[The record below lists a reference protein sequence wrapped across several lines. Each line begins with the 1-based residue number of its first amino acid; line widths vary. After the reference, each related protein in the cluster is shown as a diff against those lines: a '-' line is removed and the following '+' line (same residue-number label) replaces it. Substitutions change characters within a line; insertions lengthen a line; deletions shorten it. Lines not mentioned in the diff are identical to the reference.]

1 MWLFLNIKSY
11 LFLLLAFLAG
21 KSEQTGSNPSCNV
34 TGSPH
39 IESISIQL
47 DPLGGDQV
55 SLIINWNSSSTDSS
69 GSLLGTDSN
78 VIGYINTTNSTFER
92 TGNLSDT
99 YILQITENGALLD
112 NCSIL
117 LENPYNLSCSVV
129 NSSKFNLDLP
139 PTSFDLNNH
148 RFTDLIGRSPPDGSS
163 NATQT
168 DVIAFDGL
176 SAGYQFVVN
185 LNVTDNS
192 TGVQYVIYHTD
203 NQCSTTP
210 ADCNVTSNED
220 LDSVIVTRESK
231 SSEVHNIRMQM
242 VSVVSQ
248 CCQYANETVNSSY
261 SLEARSTNEFYTDAD
276 IFFQC
281 EARNGILGLNNNATC
296 ASNETSLV
304 IEPKPESGM
313 TTIFANISKDGENTG
328 LQSQTGASSF
338 QFLDLEPETSYE
350 VALHMTSN
358 TTGINH
364 ILLVQCNTTAVIA
377 PANLNFTEITKTS
390 FTVTWDYSAGDADTF
405 VLTCITNGCGLN
417 YNVSANSTSYSF
429 ENLKPN
435 TTYEFE
441 LKAVI
446 GSYVSNSI
454 TNNVTTDSVPVPE
467 NFRVSTKTE
476 SSVTLVWNNLD
487 NEITTFEISCLQSS
501 VSNCPLSITRN
512 VSQTNEQINHLT
524 PGAQYTFQIR
534 AIFLTFYSVYSENVT
549 FRTYDV
555 PADLTVTPNELGNS
569 YYINWTYSNNGGGDL
584 TRFELSCQPDCG
596 TESIDESNR
605 TYTWNDLSRGTTYTF
620 SLSAVYGNYNTTAI
634 TETGTASP
642 LSVPYNVRLWSDGNN
657 SKNSSSVSLKWDS
670 SVKNSDGVQFRVSC
684 TGDTSCASVNVTGIQ
699 YTYNGLTPGQ
709 LYEFRVQ
716 TLFQNDFSELS
727 EAFSVRTKLSDPDLS
742 QIFYNTSNILTLPA
756 FYSCADG
763 QPTQILSNIEAEWGL
778 LGETDCTY
786 DHLKEFTFSQSPCEE
801 QTFYLDPIS
810 DQATAGNQ
818 ISFGHQICLKL
829 KLVSNNGGFEES
841 SEAFNNIS
849 LYPDIVV
856 HISCQSSTTSSLTFS
871 WNKGSGVLDSYI
883 ASLDNG
889 PEVSNQLRT
898 TKTYSNLIHGTKYTI
913 NVKSISNNLSSESV
927 TKMCRTKIEVPDFS
941 VEVTADFKV
950 RITTNIERFSD
961 DMQMTLYLIDR
972 QDSCEDYTELIEA
985 KSFSAPLTDK
995 TYIFEAAVEPGRVY
1009 CTKVLLNTSDP
1020 DEQNSN
1026 FKEINTPLSLQIN
1039 SVGSTSIAANIGD
1052 PPNFNFL
1059 ALVYSVA
1066 YFEVQDN
1073 SEQLI
1078 VNSSANFGV
1087 LNLTDLK
1094 PGARS
1099 QITVTLTTI
1108 TELQVSVES
1117 EIFHTIPALPT
1128 VENAESQSDRCSF
1141 TLRADQI
1148 VTSFKVDFN
1157 DLPAIQESP
1166 DHGRT
1171 GSATFTFTDLQPHH
1185 NYSFL
1190 LSSISSYGGLSSKES
1205 SVITHR

>member
-1 MWLFLNIKSY
+1 M
-11 LFLLLAFLAG
+11 AFLAG

-148 RFTDLIGRSPPDGSS
+148 SFTDLIGRSPPDGSS

-435 TTYEFE
+435 TMYEFE

-670 SVKNSDGVQFRVSC
+670 SVENSDGVQFRVSC

-883 ASLDNG
+883 ASLDND

-913 NVKSISNNLSSESV
+913 NVKSVSNNLSSESV
-927 TKMCRTKIEVPDFS
+927 SKMWRTKIEVPDFS

-972 QDSCEDYTELIEA
+972 QDSCENYTDFMET
-985 KSFSAPLTDK
+985 KNFSAPLTDK

-1009 CTKVLLNTSDP
+1009 CTKVLLTTPEPN
-1020 DEQNSN
+1020 EENSN
-1026 FKEINTPLSLQIN
+1026 FNEINTPLSLQIS

-1052 PPNFNFL
+1052 PPNFNFST
-1059 ALVYSVA
+1059 LVYSVA
-1066 YFEVQDN
+1066 FFEVQGHL
-1073 SEQLI
+1073 EQLI
-1078 VNSSANFGV
+1078 VNSTANFGV

-1099 QITVTLTTI
+1099 QLSVVLITI
-1108 TELQVSVES
+1108 TGKEISVES
-1117 EIFHTIPALPT
+1117 GIFHTIPAVPT
-1128 VENAESQSDRCSF
+1128 VENPESASDSCSF

-1148 VTSFKVDFN
+1148 VTSFQVIFN
-1157 DLPAIQESP
+1157 DELKTEPSQDDGA
-1166 DHGRT
+1166 T
-1171 GSATFTFTDLQPHH
+1171 GNATFIFTKLKPHQAYTFT
-1185 NYSFL
+1185 
-1190 LSSISSYGGLSSKES
+1190 LSSVSSYGSSTKES
-1205 SVITHR
+1205 PRINLG